1 MSSGP
6 GAGRLSFR
14 DGGQQ
19 GTVLMLVPAGV
30 LVLLVLGAICVDSAV
45 VFLAQRDLANRTA
58 AAANDIAGFAVSDA
72 AFYERAGAVHLDED
86 RADAFVRLA
95 FPADRPPSGFE
106 AWHADAATDG
116 DRVVVAAEARVRAIF
131 AKAIPGA
138 PETTTVRAR
147 SLAVVRSAG

>member
-1 MSSGP
+1 
-6 GAGRLSFR
+6 
-14 DGGQQ
+14 
-19 GTVLMLVPAGV
+19 MLVPAAV

-72 AFYERAGAVHLDED
+72 AFYERSGIVALDDE

-95 FPADRPPSGFE
+95 FPPDRPPGGFH
-106 AWHADAATDG
+106 AWTADADAAG
-116 DRVVVAAEARVRAIF
+116 DSVTVAAEGEVRSIF

-147 SLAVVRSAG
+147 SVASARSSS